1 MTGFVSDA
9 ELQRRYGAA
18 RVAVV
23 PLRFGAGVKSKVVE
37 ALQQG
42 LPLVTTHVG
51 AQGLPEVEAACT
63 VADDP
68 ATLAEAILAWLDDDQ
83 AWLSASRAGAAYAG
97 ARFSRAA
104 LQATLLGALGIAA
117 REERA

>member
-1 MTGFVSDA
+1 MIRIGDRMID
-9 ELQRRYGAA
+9 LNDP
-18 RVAVV
+18 VA
-23 PLRFGAGVKSKVVE
+23 L
-37 ALQQG
+37 
-42 LPLVTTHVG
+42 
-51 AQGLPEVEAACT
+51 
-63 VADDP
+63 AD
-68 ATLAEAILAWLDDDQ
+68 AILAWLDDDQ